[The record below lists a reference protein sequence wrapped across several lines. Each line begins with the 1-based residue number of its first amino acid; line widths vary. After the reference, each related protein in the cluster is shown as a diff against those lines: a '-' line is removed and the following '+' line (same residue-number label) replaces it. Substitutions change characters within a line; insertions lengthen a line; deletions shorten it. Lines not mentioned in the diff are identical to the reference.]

1 MKAKQSALLS
11 RLDTL
16 DEECGNL
23 QEELIQVERSREK
36 LIGDVQQ
43 VQLQYKQI
51 QKQLTTEQV
60 S

>member
-23 QEELIQVERSREK
+23 QEELLQVERSREK

-43 VQLQYKQI
+43 VQLQYEQI